1 MQYKIKQKIIKN
13 VAIGKM
19 LVLALIVSVNTY
31 AFDKTYNLTIKE
43 FEELQI
49 TSNGVT
55 INNFSLGEKRAFLS
69 PKLRNVD
76 VSFSIRNRNEKHH
89 VLNVMVVGMQGNE
102 IIWALDVAPLMS
114 IIDGNKTENA
124 TSDSYVPPGTVNK
137 TERVWVRIVGD
148 F

>member
-1 MQYKIKQKIIKN
+1 MQYKIKQKIIN
-13 VAIGKM
+13 NLAIGKM
-19 LVLALIVSVNTY
+19 LVLGLIVSVNAY

-55 INNFSLGEKRAFLS
+55 INNFSLGEKSALLS
-69 PKLRNVD
+69 PSLRNVD
-76 VSFSIRNRNEKHH
+76 VSFSIRNRNDKPH
-89 VLNVMVVGMQGNE
+89 VINVMVVGMQANE

-114 IIDGNKTENA
+114 MISEKKTENA
-124 TSDSYVPPGTVNK
+124 TSDSYVSPGTVNK
-137 TERVWVRIVGD
+137 TERVWVRIVGN